1 MENQSYCPPFWETAI
16 IVKMKMVVMMM
27 MMTMTMIEMMT
38 VMVMVMVSPPVER
51 GTLVSEASSRHL
63 TLRNPPAVVT
73 MVKEITNMTI
83 IVNATM
89 FIMIKLFE

>member
-27 MMTMTMIEMMT
+27 MMTMMMIEMMT

-63 TLRNPPAVVT
+63 TLPNPPAVT
-73 MVKEITNMTI
+73 MVKEITIN
-83 IVNATM
+83 VNATM

>member
-27 MMTMTMIEMMT
+27 MIEMMT
-38 VMVMVMVSPPVER
+38 VMVMVMVMVSPPVER

-63 TLRNPPAVVT
+63 TLPSPPVVA

-83 IVNATM
+83 IANATM

>member
-27 MMTMTMIEMMT
+27 MMTMMMIEMMA
-38 VMVMVMVSPPVER
+38 VMVMVSPPVER

-63 TLRNPPAVVT
+63 TLPSPPVVA

>member
-27 MMTMTMIEMMT
+27 MIEMMT
-38 VMVMVMVSPPVER
+38 VIVMVMVSPPVER

-63 TLRNPPAVVT
+63 TLPSPPVVA

-83 IVNATM
+83 IANATM